1 MRCFHAPE
9 EKLELVGCYLQRKA
23 GFGEH
28 GFDFQYCDNQNF
40 DQSFEKPQIYTKNP
54 KFPTFYSETFVEKS
68 HYYGGPIER
77 SVTDHH
83 NKSIL
88 DEGHGSWFMERM
100 ESPYK
105 WCFFQNM
112 ISTYTKDSSHKK

>member
-1 MRCFHAPE
+1 MASTVLIFSTVTIRI
-9 EKLELVGCYLQRKA
+9 LTNLL
-23 GFGEH
+23 
-28 GFDFQYCDNQNF
+28 
-40 DQSFEKPQIYTKNP
+40 KNLRFTLKTP